1 MRVLMLT
8 HNMAGIGGNFQRAWS
23 IARGLAGRGVD
34 VTLLASR
41 RIPGPWPIESEVT
54 GVRVIQMGDM
64 FPIRVRH
71 GGLSPMDVAGRLAF
85 IRSRR
90 YDLVH
95 GMDHR
100 PAVSIPALA
109 ARRRWGTPY
118 IADWADL
125 WGREGIAGERHGG
138 AGRVLG
144 LLDDRWESG
153 LHRAAD
159 AATVISS
166 YLERRVLG
174 LGVPADRVCRLAVGA
189 NADIILP
196 RAKEEVRRKY
206 GIPLDAKV
214 LVHTG
219 FAPYDRDLLIETMR
233 HVAVA
238 KTAALL
244 LLTGDDSDP
253 VRAAI
258 DRAGLA
264 GRVRLFGNVA
274 FEELGGVMACGDVM
288 LLPLRNR
295 PVNAARFP
303 NRFGDYLA
311 AGRPIATN
319 PTGDVGEIVERE
331 QVGIVAPDEP
341 GAFADAILRL
351 LDDRSACDA
360 MGRRAR
366 GLAETRYSWKA
377 LVEPLEGFYQ
387 QQVGTRQK
395 NGWRQ

>member
-1 MRVLMLT
+1 MHVLMLT

-23 IARGLAGRGVD
+23 IGRALAARGVE

-41 RIPGPWPIESEVT
+41 RVAGARRIESDQS
-54 GVRVIQMGDM
+54 GIRVIQMGDL
-64 FPIRVRH
+64 FPRRLRH

-85 IRSRR
+85 VRSRR

-109 ARRRWGTPY
+109 ARRRWGIPY

-125 WGREGIAGERHGG
+125 WGREGIAGERHG
-138 AGRVLG
+138 AGGRILG
-144 LLDDRWESG
+144 LLDDRWETR

-166 YLERRVLG
+166 YLERRVLA

-189 NADIILP
+189 NADLVLP
-196 RAKEEVRRKY
+196 RDKEEALRKY
-206 GIPLDAKV
+206 GVPLGAKV
-214 LVHTG
+214 LVHSG
-219 FAPYDRDLLIETMR
+219 FAPYDRDLLFETMR
-233 HVAVA
+233 HVAA
-238 KTAALL
+238 SETTALL
-244 LLTGDDSDP
+244 LLTGDDSNSI
-253 VRAAI
+253 RMAI
-258 DRAGLA
+258 ERAGLA
-264 GRVRLFGNVA
+264 GRVRLFGLVA
-274 FEELGGVMACGDVM
+274 YEDLGEIMACGDVM

-341 GAFADAILRL
+341 RAFADAVLRL
-351 LDDRSACDA
+351 LDDPSASEA
-360 MGRRAR
+360 MGQRAR
-366 GLAETRYSWKA
+366 GLAETRYSWKT
-377 LVEPLEGFYQ
+377 LVEPLAGFYQ
-387 QQVGTRQK
+387 GLVDTSQK
-395 NGWRQ
+395 NGWRK